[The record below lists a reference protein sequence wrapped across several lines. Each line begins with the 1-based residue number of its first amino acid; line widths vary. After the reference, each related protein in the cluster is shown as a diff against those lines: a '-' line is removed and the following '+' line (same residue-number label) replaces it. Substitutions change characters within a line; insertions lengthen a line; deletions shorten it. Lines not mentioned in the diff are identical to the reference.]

1 MSAVP
6 TSEPGAARA
15 FPAGRLSDFEDA
27 GESGAQDS
35 RYLAGL
41 LPPRLA
47 RSRPA
52 GVSVEDPAT
61 PAPAAEPET
70 PDEGSAAGAAE
81 PDTATDEQSSDG
93 EPDVAQAAAATTSA
107 AIDRLGADIRTTRS
121 PHKRA
126 GRRAGTPPAPAA
138 AVTAPTAGDP
148 AAELSTEAPGTEEPA
163 GEKPG
168 AADNKLRASNVHVP
182 ASFMPRLAK
191 ARTERKL
198 SNGEWVIVALE
209 ATHDQLDG
217 LIRPQPTGG
226 SLFAPRA
233 TRAARTYDGPLTPYN
248 IRLREADYAVI
259 DQLVEKF
266 GASSRGHL
274 ITVAFDAFL
283 PDL

>member
-1 MSAVP
+1 MTGVP

-27 GESGAQDS
+27 GEPGAQDS
-35 RYLAGL
+35 RYLSGL

-47 RSRPA
+47 RPRPA
-52 GVSVEDPAT
+52 AVPATEPET
-61 PAPAAEPET
+61 PAPA
-70 PDEGSAAGAAE
+70 
-81 PDTATDEQSSDG
+81 TDADPG
-93 EPDVAQAAAATTSA
+93 DDMTAAAAAQPGNQPTDPGPDEESDDEETASPA
-107 AIDRLGADIRTTRS
+107 APANEGIDRLGEDIRTTRT
-121 PHKRA
+121 PRKRTS
-126 GRRAGTPPAPAA
+126 RRSGTPQASAETVQTPAA
-138 AVTAPTAGDP
+138 VDS
-148 AAELSTEAPGTEEPA
+148 AADELSTEELGTQESS
-163 GEKPG
+163 
-168 AADNKLRASNVHVP
+168 AASNKLRASNVHIP
-182 ASFMPRLAK
+182 ASFMPRLAQ
-191 ARTERKL
+191 ARADRRL

-209 ATHDQLDG
+209 ATHDQLAS

-233 TRAARTYDGPLTPYN
+233 TRAARTYDGPLTPFN

-259 DQLVEKF
+259 DELVVQF